1 MGDVFL
7 SDKRDPVIGVDRNF
21 WIATILL
28 ALIAIAAV
36 VAVYVVPMSSW
47 MPPVAAA
54 PAGKIDELL
63 QFMLA
68 IGAALFVAVAGYLVY
83 FSIAFRARKSDPPN
97 AIGIQAH
104 DNKTLEFWWAVIPI
118 ILVVVLSIASI
129 RIWYNI
135 EIQPNNGMVVE
146 AIGHQWYFTFR
157 YPQVNGEITDAM
169 HLPAGM
175 PVTLNVTS
183 TDVIHSFWVPAF
195 RLKADMVPG
204 LINTIRFTPTIP
216 GTYQIICTEFCGTQH
231 STMDKQTVVVE
242 SAANFRAWYN
252 GVQQKNAHLSN
263 ALPRV
268 STEAIALGGGNATAG
283 KALFAQKC
291 SACHAVG
298 AFNDRIVGPGLKG
311 VLHDPTHPN
320 LVDGDKAT
328 PADIAKI
335 LQSGYTG
342 SIGHMPN
349 AAQNGLS
356 DSDIANLVAYLNTLK

>member
-7 SDKRDPVIGVDRNF
+7 PEKRDPVVRVDRNF
-21 WIATILL
+21 WIATIVL

-36 VAVYVVPMSSW
+36 IAIYVIPVTSW
-47 MPPVAAA
+47 MPPEAAIQA
-54 PAGKIDELL
+54 DQIDDLL
-63 QFMLA
+63 RFMMA
-68 IGAALFVAVAGYLVY
+68 IASILFVAVAGYLLY
-83 FSIAFRARKSDPPN
+83 FSFAFRARKSDAPD
-97 AIGIQAH
+97 AIGIQVH
-104 DNKTLEFWWAVIPI
+104 DNKILEFWWAVIPI

-129 RIWYNI
+129 KIWYAI

-146 AIGHQWYFTFR
+146 SIGHQWYFTFR
-157 YPQVNGEITDAM
+157 YPQVNGEITQSM
-169 HLPAGM
+169 HLPVNM

-204 LINTIRFTPTIP
+204 LINTIRFTPTVP
-216 GTYQIICTEFCGTQH
+216 GTYPIICTEFCGTQH

-242 SAANFRAWYN
+242 SAAKFRAWYT
-252 GVQQKNAHLSN
+252 GVQQKNGHLSN
-263 ALPRV
+263 KLPRV
-268 STEAIALGGGNATAG
+268 SAGAIALTGGSATAG
-283 KALFAQKC
+283 QALFATKC
-291 SACHAVG
+291 SACHAIG

-328 PADIAKI
+328 PADVAKI
-335 LQSGYTG
+335 LQNGYTG
-342 SIGHMPN
+342 SIGAMPN
-349 AAQNGLS
+349 ATQNALS